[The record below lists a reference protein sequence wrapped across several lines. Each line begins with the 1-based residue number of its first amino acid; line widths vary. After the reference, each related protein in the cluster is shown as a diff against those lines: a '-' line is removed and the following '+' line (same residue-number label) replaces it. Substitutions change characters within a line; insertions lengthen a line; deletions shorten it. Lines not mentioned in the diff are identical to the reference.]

1 MHLIPLTKVPAQTT
15 SVQLG
20 GQSCQ
25 ITLVQLGTGLY
36 LDLFVEG
43 KAILQGR
50 LCHDRTLLIRRP
62 YLRIRFKG
70 ADLSFY
76 DTLGTDDPRFEG
88 LGERWVLGYLPAE
101 EVPAG

>member
-1 MHLIPLTKVPAQTT
+1 MLLIQLTKVPAQTT

-25 ITLVQLGTGLY
+25 ITLVQRSTGLY
-36 LDLFVEG
+36 LDLSVEG
-43 KAILQGR
+43 KPLVAGM

-62 YLRIRFKG
+62 YLRTRFKG

-76 DTLGTDDPRFEG
+76 DTLGTDDPWFEG

-101 EVPAG
+101 ELPAG